1 MQREHDAMPAEK
13 GLNRVTPG
21 TGDSLRARRRDG
33 PSRQVLPAAENA
45 ASGDAV
51 FYRLL
56 DVTVD
61 PHIRSYLRSM
71 LVRRR

>member
-21 TGDSLRARRRDG
+21 TGDALRARRRDG

-45 ASGDAV
+45 ARGDAV